1 MNNDN
6 NKPKSL
12 LDKLIRSCL
21 ENKLVVFLLAL
32 TVLVTGIAVAPFN
45 WDIDIIPRAPVAV
58 DAIPDIGENQQ
69 IVFTEWMGRS
79 PQDVEDQ
86 VTYPLT
92 VSLLG
97 LPQVQSVRSYSMP
110 GFSMVYVIFEESAEF
125 YWSRSR
131 ILEKLS
137 SLAPGTLPD
146 GVRPALGPDATALGQ
161 VYWYTLEGRDREG
174 NPTGGWDLQ
183 ELRSIQDWHVRYA
196 LASAQGVSEVAS
208 IGGFVKEYQ
217 IDVDPAALKGHGI
230 TINQVYD
237 AVRQSNKDVGARTVE
252 INQVEYMIRGLGLLE
267 SVEDI
272 ESAVVAVRDQVPIRI
287 RDVAKVGLG
296 PAIRTGALD
305 KEGIEAVGG
314 VVVARYGENPLQVIN
329 NVKDQ
334 IETISAGLPSKTL
347 EDGTVSQVT
356 IVPFYDRTDLIN
368 ETLGTLSEAIYLQ
381 ILITILVILIMVNH
395 LGSSVLISGM
405 LPIAVLMS
413 FIGMKF
419 FGIDANIVS
428 LSGIAISIGT
438 IVDMGIIL
446 MENMLK
452 HLNKAKEGERTLDV
466 IYRAASEV
474 GGAILTAVTTTIIS
488 FLPVFTMVAAEGKLF
503 KPLAF
508 TKTFALIASIIVAL
522 TILPA
527 VAHILFKKRK
537 QISSSKWRM
546 ITATIL
552 ATTGVYVA
560 AAFAWWAGF
569 IIITFGIK
577 MALEL
582 FAPEKV
588 LKWIPR
594 IINALFVIIVGS
606 LLTFEWLPLGAQRS
620 TFINLLFVAIAAGG
634 ILSFFRLLEKRYVS
648 ILSRFLEKKIVFLV
662 PIFMILITGLSIWL
676 GFSRVFFFLPG
687 FIQKTP
693 PVVAL
698 AHSFPGLGKE
708 FMPPLDEGSFLYMPT
723 IMSHGSQGAALDMMS
738 IQNVAIRQIPEVES
752 VVGKAGRAES
762 PLDPAPMSMFETV
775 ITVVSEYKTD
785 ASGRRMTFRYD
796 RRKGEFLRDE
806 DGELIEHSGG
816 RPYRQWRPEIESM
829 DDIWDAI
836 SRAASLPGVTGAPF
850 LQPIA
855 ARVVMLQSGMR
866 APMGIKVNGPDLESI
881 EHVAAQLETL
891 LKEVPS
897 VQPAAVLADRIIG
910 KPYLEFDIDR
920 EAIAR
925 YGLSVAQVQEVIETA
940 IGGRIITSTLE
951 GRERYGVRV
960 RYPRE
965 LRGDPES
972 MERILVSSPVGG
984 QIPLGQ
990 LGEFTY
996 RRGPDMI
1003 KGEDTFLTGYVLF
1016 DRRPGFAEVGV
1027 VNSAQEYLQS
1037 KIDDG
1042 TLDVP
1047 PGVSYHFAGSYEN
1060 QVRSEKTLAVVLP
1073 LALTLIFLVLYL
1085 QFRRVSTT
1093 FLVFLGIVIAW
1104 SGGFILIWLYGQPW
1118 FMDFSFLGV
1127 NIRELFSMQTINLSV
1142 AIWVGFLALFGI
1154 ATDDGVVMCTYL
1166 DQQFSKVKAGSIEE
1180 IRKRV
1185 LEGAA
1190 KRVRPALMTSAT
1202 TILALLPVL
1211 TSTGRGSDIM
1221 IPMAIPAFGGMFMA
1235 IATIFLSPVLYS
1247 WLREREL
1254 VKEMKKE
1261 DAQVSMNAN
1270 AIE

>member
-1 MNNDN
+1 MTNDN
-6 NKPKSL
+6 NRPKSL
-12 LDKLIRSCL
+12 LDKQIRSCL

-32 TVLVTGIAVAPFN
+32 TILVTGIAVAPFN
-45 WDIDIIPRAPVAV
+45 WDIDIIPRDPVAV

-97 LPQVQSVRSYSMP
+97 IPQVQSVRSYSMP
-110 GFSMVYVIFEESAEF
+110 GFSMVYVIFEEDAEF

-161 VYWYTLEGRDREG
+161 VFWYTLEGRDREG

-183 ELRSIQDWHVRYA
+183 ELRSIQDWNIRYA
-196 LASAQGVSEVAS
+196 LASAEGVSEVAS

-230 TINQVYD
+230 TINQVYE
-237 AVRQSNKDVGARTVE
+237 AVRKSNMDVGARTVE
-252 INQVEYMIRGLGLLE
+252 INQVEYMIRGLGLLQ

-272 ESAVVAVRDQVPIRI
+272 ESAVVAVRDQVPIRV
-287 RDVAKVGLG
+287 RDVASVGQG
-296 PAIRTGALD
+296 PAIRTGVLD
-305 KEGIEAVGG
+305 KEGVEAVGG

-334 IETISAGLPSKTL
+334 IAIVSAGLPTKTL
-347 EDGTVSQVT
+347 EDGTESRVT
-356 IVPFYDRTDLIN
+356 IVPFYDRTELIN
-368 ETLGTLSEAIYLQ
+368 ETLGTLNEAIYLQ
-381 ILITILVILIMVNH
+381 ILITILVIVVMVNH
-395 LGSSVLISGM
+395 LGSSMLISGM

-413 FIGMKF
+413 FIGMRY

-446 MENMLK
+446 TENMLK
-452 HLNKAKEGERTLDV
+452 HLEKAKKGEKTLDV

-474 GGAILTAVTTTIIS
+474 GGAILTAVSTTVIS

-503 KPLAF
+503 RPLAF

-527 VAHILFKKRK
+527 VAHIMFKNRK
-537 QISSSKWRM
+537 PISSVKLKVIIAS
-546 ITATIL
+546 IL
-552 ATTGVYVA
+552 ALTGVYVS

-569 IIITFGIK
+569 IVITFGIK
-577 MALEL
+577 MLLEE
-582 FAPEKV
+582 FASKKV
-588 LKWIPR
+588 LKWVPR
-594 IINALFVIIVGS
+594 IVNALFVIIVGL
-606 LLTFEWLPLGAQRS
+606 LLTSEWLPLGAQRS

-634 ILSFFRLLEKRYVS
+634 ILSFFRLLERKYVS
-648 ILSRFLEKKIVFLV
+648 ILSRLLKKKIAFLIPVFL
-662 PIFMILITGLSIWL
+662 ILLTGLSIWL

-687 FIQKTP
+687 FVKQTS

-698 AHSFPGLGKE
+698 SHALPGLGKE

-723 IMSHGSQGAALDMMS
+723 IMAHGSQGAAVDIMS

-775 ITVVSEYKTD
+775 INIKPEYKTD
-785 ASGRRMTFRYD
+785 ESGRRVNFRYD
-796 RRKGEFLRDE
+796 RRQGEFLRDE
-806 DGELIEHSGG
+806 NGDLIEHSRG
-816 RPYRQWRPEIESM
+816 RPYRQWRPEIETM

-836 SRAASLPGVTGAPF
+836 SQAASLPGVTGAPF

-866 APMGIKVNGPDLESI
+866 APMGVKINGPDLESI
-881 EHVAAQLETL
+881 EKTAAQIETL

-910 KPYLEFDIDR
+910 KPYLEFEIDR

-925 YGLSVAQVQEVIETA
+925 HGLSIAEVQEVIEIA
-940 IGGRIITSTLE
+940 VGGRTITSTIE

-990 LGEFTY
+990 LGQFVY

-1003 KGEDTFLTGYVLF
+1003 RGEDTFLTGYVLF
-1016 DRRPGFAEVGV
+1016 DRRPGHAEVGV
-1027 VNSAQEYLQS
+1027 VNAASDYLQS
-1037 KIDDG
+1037 KVDDG
-1042 TLDVP
+1042 TLEIP
-1047 PGVSYHFAGSYEN
+1047 AGVSYHFAGSYEN
-1060 QVRSEKTLAVVLP
+1060 QVRSERTLMVVLP
-1073 LALTLIFLVLYL
+1073 LALTLIFLILYL
-1085 QFRRVSTT
+1085 QFKRVSTT
-1093 FLVFLGIVIAW
+1093 FLVFLGIIIAW
-1104 SGGFILIWLYGQPW
+1104 SGGFILIWLWGQPW
-1118 FMDFSFLGV
+1118 FMDFSFLGTNV
-1127 NIRELFSMQTINLSV
+1127 RQLFSMQTINLSV

-1166 DQQFSKVKAGSIEE
+1166 DQQFSESKAGCIEE
-1180 IRKRV
+1180 VRKRV

-1202 TILALLPVL
+1202 TILALLPIL

-1235 IATIFLSPVLYS
+1235 IATIFLSPVMYS
-1247 WLREREL
+1247 WLREREV
-1254 VKEMKKE
+1254 VKEMKMKE
-1261 DAQVSMNAN
+1261 VEVDTNTVD
-1270 AIE
+1270 